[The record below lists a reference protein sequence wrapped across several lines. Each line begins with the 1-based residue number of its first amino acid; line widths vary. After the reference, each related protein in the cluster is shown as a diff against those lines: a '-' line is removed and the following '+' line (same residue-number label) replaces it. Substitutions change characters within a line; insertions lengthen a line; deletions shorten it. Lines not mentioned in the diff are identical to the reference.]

1 MNFLISFVILGA
13 IMWLAFY
20 LIANINKIL
29 EETDPRLSG
38 GEIVGMIILNLLSRK
53 NFAYYVK
60 ASRNFF
66 NDMLKTLKKAKDER
80 D

>member
-1 MNFLISFVILGA
+1 MNFLISFVILSA
-13 IMWLAFY
+13 IIWFAFY
-20 LIANINKIL
+20 LIASINKIL
-29 EETDPRLSG
+29 EETDPRLPG
-38 GEIVGMIILNLLSRK
+38 GEIVGLIILNLFSRK
-53 NFAYYVK
+53 NFVYYVK